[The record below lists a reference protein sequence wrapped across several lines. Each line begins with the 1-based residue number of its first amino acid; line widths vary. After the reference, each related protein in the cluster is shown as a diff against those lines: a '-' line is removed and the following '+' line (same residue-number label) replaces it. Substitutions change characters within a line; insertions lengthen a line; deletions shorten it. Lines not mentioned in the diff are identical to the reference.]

1 VDGLPLPLRG
11 PLDQQDGLLSRAQL
25 VDLGFGDH
33 DLRRWRR
40 RRLLVPVHPGV
51 YVDHTG
57 TLTWHQRAWAAVLSV
72 SPAALFGCCA
82 LTGDPGPGWREHDDA
97 GPLHVVVESHR
108 RIAAPPHVAAHRVT
122 GLDHRVQWLR
132 SPPRMRVEEAVVDAA
147 SRAADDLAAIQVVAA
162 AVGSRSTT
170 AARLLEALSRRGR
183 VARRTFLEGVL
194 RDVGEGACSVLE
206 VAYLRDVERAH
217 GLPRGRRQA
226 PRGDRPGLRD
236 VLYVAE
242 AVAVELDGRLDHAG
256 TRERD
261 ADLERDLAALAE
273 GLTTARVG
281 WSQAARHPCRTA
293 RAIAV
298 LLRRH
303 GWVGEIHPC
312 PRCS

>member
-1 VDGLPLPLRG
+1 MDELPLR
-11 PLDQQDGLLSRAQL
+11 LRDLLAQQDGVLSRAQL
-25 VDLGFGDH
+25 VDLGLGDH

-40 RRLLVPVHPGV
+40 QRLLVPVHPGV

-57 TLTWHQRAWAAVLSV
+57 VLTWHQRAWAAVLSV

-82 LTGDPGPGWREHDDA
+82 LRAIHGPGWREHDDA
-97 GPLHVVVESHR
+97 GPLHVAVESHR
-108 RIAAPPHVAAHRVT
+108 RIATPAHVESHRVT
-122 GLDHRVQWLR
+122 GLDDRVQWLR
-132 SPPRMRVEEAVVDAA
+132 SPPRMRVEEAVIDAA
-147 SRAADDLAAIQVVAA
+147 SRATDDLAAIQVMAA

-170 AARLLEALSRRGR
+170 ATRLLDALSQRVR
-183 VARRTFLEGVL
+183 VARRTFLEGML

-236 VLYVAE
+236 VLYVAQG
-242 AVAVELDGRLDHAG
+242 VAVELDGRLDHAG
-256 TRERD
+256 ARGRD
-261 ADLERDLAALAE
+261 ADLERYLAALAE

-281 WSQAARHPCRTA
+281 WSQAARHPCPTA
-293 RAIAV
+293 RAVAA